1 MWLPERVKLII
12 QHLALPTANCLYLS
26 SVYHISYLLH
36 QNPPSFKKQPL
47 RSRVTRC
54 TIQSEQLEKPW
65 HSLFHGSRSNWWEIQ
80 VAKKGWVW
88 VFWWVQNSYFVQSRS
103 TDNYTGEIYIARDI
117 FSGRDVA
124 VKLEPMQGAHPT
136 LEHEFHIY
144 KKLAGGTG
152 IPFVHSFCMEC
163 GYNVMVMDCLGQSL
177 EELFVNCH
185 FRFSTKTILLLASQL
200 VS

>member
-1 MWLPERVKLII
+1 
-12 QHLALPTANCLYLS
+12 
-26 SVYHISYLLH
+26 
-36 QNPPSFKKQPL
+36 
-47 RSRVTRC
+47 
-54 TIQSEQLEKPW
+54 
-65 HSLFHGSRSNWWEIQ
+65 
-80 VAKKGWVW
+80 
-88 VFWWVQNSYFVQSRS
+88 
-103 TDNYTGEIYIARDI
+103 
-117 FSGRDVA
+117 
-124 VKLEPMQGAHPT
+124 MQGAHPT